1 MSSFQP
7 TLPARGATRPRRRNC
22 CAPSYFNPRSPHGE
36 RQTGKLELHFDK
48 PISTH
53 APRTGS
59 DPRFRVLFS
68 HSFQFQPTLPAR
80 GATIFSVVMFF
91 VLLISTHAPRTG
103 SDLVVVMV
111 MVVSSSFQPTLPH
124 GERLYR
130 AKQAS
135 PAQNFNPRSR
145 TGSDLGQ
152 PVREPQRKQFQPT
165 LPHGERPQK
174 RLLRADLLYF
184 NPRSRT
190 GSDDGK
196 DYIDADT
203 IISTHAPARGAT
215 HSTSIG
221 HARCLF
227 QPTLPHGERLCRNRH
242 CTYRQHFNP
251 RSRTGSDSYPPL
263 VTVIRLI
270 FQPTLP
276 HGERRIYTH
285 DDGTV
290 VVISTH
296 APARGAT

>member
-1 MSSFQP
+1 
-7 TLPARGATRPRRRNC
+7 
-22 CAPSYFNPRSPHGE
+22 
-36 RQTGKLELHFDK
+36 
-48 PISTH
+48 
-53 APRTGS
+53 
-59 DPRFRVLFS
+59 
-68 HSFQFQPTLPAR
+68 
-80 GATIFSVVMFF
+80 MFF

>member
-1 MSSFQP
+1 MMAGRGTSRFQP
-7 TLPARGATRPRRRNC
+7 TLPARGATLPNQRGH
-22 CAPSYFNPRSPHGE
+22 AE
-36 RQTGKLELHFDK
+36 RT
-48 PISTH
+48 ISTH

-215 HSTSIG
+215 LSQPSLHLSST
-221 HARCLF
+221 F
-227 QPTLPHGERLCRNRH
+227 QPTLPHGERPH
-242 CTYRQHFNP
+242 
-251 RSRTGSDSYPPL
+251 
-263 VTVIRLI
+263 
-270 FQPTLP
+270 LP
-276 HGERRIYTH
+276 AGNALA
-285 DDGTV
+285 D
-290 VVISTH
+290 
-296 APARGAT
+296 

>member
-1 MSSFQP
+1 MDLLRRFVQFQP
-7 TLPARGATRPRRRNC
+7 TLPNHFPAPDRNFNPRSPHGERLDEKNNAAPATH
-22 CAPSYFNPRSPHGE
+22 FNPRSPHGE
-36 RQTGKLELHFDK
+36 RQAFSGHAHMGNG
-48 PISTH
+48 ISTH

-59 DPRFRVLFS
+59 DNQLVTCCGRC
-68 HSFQFQPTLPAR
+68 
-80 GATIFSVVMFF
+80 GI
-91 VLLISTHAPRTG
+91 ISTHAPRTG

-145 TGSDLGQ
+145 TGSDLKSVCYGRIYYISTHA
-152 PVREPQRKQFQPT
+152 PARGATMARTTSTRTPSFQPT
-165 LPHGERPQK
+165 LPHGERHI
-174 RLLRADLLYF
+174 RRVSDTHDAYF

-190 GSDDGK
+190 GSDLT
-196 DYIDADT
+196 YQPETRWQID
-203 IISTHAPARGAT
+203 
-215 HSTSIG
+215 
-221 HARCLF
+221 
-227 QPTLPHGERLCRNRH
+227 
-242 CTYRQHFNP
+242 FNP